1 MRPEP
6 MPPERWQRIEQ
17 LYHAALEREAE
28 RRAVFLAEACAG
40 DEALHREV
48 SSLIC
53 AHDQAGA
60 FIESPPDQI
69 AQQILNAEW
78 AQSMAG
84 QRLGRYQLLS
94 LLGAGG
100 MGRVWRAQDTL
111 LNREAAIKILP
122 GHLAQD
128 AEALA
133 RFKAE
138 ARAVAALS
146 HANILA
152 IYDFGTE
159 QGVTF
164 AVMELLAGETLRG
177 RLARSALGWRKA
189 AEYGVTL
196 ADGLAGVHAKG
207 IIYRA
212 LKHENIFLPE
222 DGRGKIS
229 D

>member
-1 MRPEP
+1 MRNGRR
-6 MPPERWQRIEQ
+6 RWRDNGSV
-17 LYHAALEREAE
+17 ATNFSR
-28 RRAVFLAEACAG
+28 CW
-40 DEALHREV
+40 
-48 SSLIC
+48 
-53 AHDQAGA
+53 
-60 FIESPPDQI
+60 
-69 AQQILNAEW
+69 AQVEW
-78 AQSMAG
+78 AESG
-84 QRLGRYQLLS
+84 VPRTLS
-94 LLGAGG
+94 ST
-100 MGRVWRAQDTL
+100 V
-111 LNREAAIKILP
+111 EVAIKILP

-164 AVMELLAGETLRG
+164 AVMKLLAGETLRG

-196 ADGLAGVHAKG
+196 ADGLAAAH
-207 IIYRA
+207 
-212 LKHENIFLPE
+212 
-222 DGRGKIS
+222 
-229 D
+229 